1 MPMNLKEM
9 DKPNFGKIQLD
20 NLEDYYD
27 STIKYGQRKINID
40 INFEVKSSSQ
50 TELNRVLNFI
60 GKIPEL
66 DRINENYINL
76 DLKKSPSMS
85 HDYLRFYIEELEDEL
100 NNIIDVSGEL
110 QIDIIKLKEKL
121 NLVRVGIYPQADYY
135 GTFDYSIDL
144 DGEPCNQLLVINLNE
159 DGSLNYI
166 TWES

>member
-1 MPMNLKEM
+1 
-9 DKPNFGKIQLD
+9 
-20 NLEDYYD
+20 
-27 STIKYGQRKINID
+27 
-40 INFEVKSSSQ
+40 
-50 TELNRVLNFI
+50 
-60 GKIPEL
+60 
-66 DRINENYINL
+66 
-76 DLKKSPSMS
+76 MS

-121 NLVRVGIYPQADYY
+121 NLVRVGIYPEADYY